1 MLASGRE
8 DIVRVMVN
16 KSGETAHSTKE
27 IGLKTRL
34 MDTGDL
40 STLTE
45 TCMKESGKTIS
56 NMEKVLKHGLM
67 ELSMKEVTL
76 KEKNMEK
83 VVYFPKI
90 KNSNLKDIG

>member
-45 TCMKESGKTIS
+45 TCMKESGKTI
-56 NMEKVLKHGLM
+56 K
-67 ELSMKEVTL
+67 L
-76 KEKNMEK
+76 KEWEYTSTLTGLNTREIGSMT
-83 VVYFPKI
+83 
-90 KNSNLKDIG
+90 SNKERGSRLG